1 MMDGTPQN
9 IPQQEPQD
17 DLSRMR
23 EELEQAQTLADNNMD
38 GWKRA
43 RADYLNLK
51 KEAEKEKIE
60 LAQFANLSLIFELL
74 PIADNFD
81 RAFKHIPDDV
91 KNQEWVKGIL
101 GIRQQ
106 LQSILQGIG
115 LEPVKTDGAF
125 NPELHEAVSHEPKD
139 GVAGDTIIEV
149 VEPGY
154 MLHGRLV
161 RPAKVKVAK

>member
-1 MMDGTPQN
+1 MTDDTVQN
-9 IPQQEPQD
+9 IPQEPQE
-17 DLSRMR
+17 DLLRLR
-23 EELEQAQTLADNNMD
+23 EELEQAKMLADNNMD

-51 KEAEKEKIE
+51 KENEKEKIE

-74 PIADNFD
+74 PVADNFD
-81 RAFKHIPDDV
+81 RALQHIPEEA
-91 KNQEWVKGIL
+91 KKQEWVKGVL

-106 LQSILQGIG
+106 LASIFQSLG
-115 LEPVKTDGAF
+115 LEQVKTDGAF
-125 NPELHEAVSHEPKD
+125 NPELHEAVSHDAQD
-139 GVAGDTIIEV
+139 GVQSDTIIDV

-154 MLHGRLV
+154 TLHGRLV